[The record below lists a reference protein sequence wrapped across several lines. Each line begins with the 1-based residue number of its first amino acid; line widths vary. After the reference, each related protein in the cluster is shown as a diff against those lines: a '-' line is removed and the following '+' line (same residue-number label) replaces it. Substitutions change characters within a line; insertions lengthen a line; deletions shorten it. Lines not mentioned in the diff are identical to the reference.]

1 MRQLDV
7 YSNGNYVGRLSE
19 KSPGRG
25 YSFVYDDTYIL
36 KGLPSVS
43 VLLPKSEKEF
53 HCTSL
58 FPFFFNML
66 PEGANKRII
75 CREEHIDEN
84 DHFGLLYWLAG
95 ADFIGAMDFRRVE

>member
-25 YSFVYDDTYIL
+25 YTFVYDDTYIL
-36 KGLPSVS
+36 KDLPAIS

-53 HCTSL
+53 HSASL